1 MSQDPIVEEI
11 HRIRVKYAEQ
21 FDNDIHA
28 ICEDARKRQAQSDV
42 LIISRPARKPLGKRS
57 IA

>member
-11 HRIRVKYAEQ
+11 HCIRVKHAAQ
-21 FDNDIHA
+21 FGNDIHA
-28 ICEDARKRQAQSDV
+28 ICEDARKRQAQSNS
-42 LIISRPARKPLGKRS
+42 LIISRPARKPLGKRN